1 MRDHHDFR
9 QPDPGERCIGQA
21 DSRSPPPVRAHRPLP
36 GDREGRGETDR
47 RSARTSLVDVRC
59 HPHERRHRP
68 RAPRRDD
75 FGAAARVRED
85 PSRVRRA
92 LSFSVVQGNRQRRD
106 DVRCDRRRVP
116 RSTRILLAGIAGRMP
131 SRAGEAHRPGAGTR
145 GRGDGPLTTRLHD
158 HEDRAH
164 AGHGMRP
171 LKALISLEEAMRIAM
186 DLVHPIERKE
196 TVPILDALHRVSA
209 EDVRSPIDV
218 PLADRA
224 AMDGYAVVARDTF
237 PAGKFKPV
245 RLRRIETL
253 YAATVPR
260 KRVASGSCTEVATGS
275 IPPKGADAV
284 VMVEDTEHDGD
295 LVTIYSPVHPGEH
308 VSGRGEDIARQ
319 SLVVREGEVL
329 TPAKVGA
336 LAAIGLARASVYA
349 KPRVSILTTGDE
361 VVPPGPIRAG
371 QVYDINS
378 QTMASV
384 VRENGGEP
392 VLLGRV
398 SDRLESLRSALKKAI
413 RNDLVVFSGGSSV
426 GEKDIV
432 VDVLRSMGDLLFHG
446 IAVKPG
452 KPTVLGRVHGKAVL
466 GMPGYPTSCLS
477 NCYMILAPMLRRMA
491 RLPPRHERIAELPLA
506 KRVVSTIGRVEFHT
520 VRIVDGQAVPAYLT
534 SEGVKPRPERITWA
548 VEQVMRNRVGG
559 VLLVAREK
567 RAVVGVA
574 LAVYSPSAEEG
585 RLLVLNDFFVDPAMR
600 RKGVGKAL
608 ATRLLEEAKE
618 MRVERIDLEVTPTN
632 AAAATVCKSTGF
644 RPGGRNGYGRG
655 IV

>member
-1 MRDHHDFR
+1 MAVPQKHKEHA
-9 QPDPGERCIGQA
+9 PASVKCGVITVS
-21 DSRSPPPVRAHRPLP
+21 DSRTPESDESGKLIRDLLLRSGHTVLFQVIVKDEAKQIVEALEQASWTCDAILTNGGTGLAPRDVTISALLPVFEKTLP
-36 GDREGRGETDR
+36 GFGELF
-47 RSARTSLVDVRC
+47 RS
-59 HPHERRHRP
+59 
-68 RAPRRDD
+68 
-75 FGAAARVRED
+75 
-85 PSRVRRA
+85 
-92 LSFSVVQGNRQRRD
+92 LSFKEIGSAAMMSG
-106 DVRCDRRRVP
+106 
-116 RSTRILLAGIAGRMP
+116 AIAGVYHGRLVFCL
-131 SRAGEAHRPGAGTR
+131 PGSPDAC
-145 GRGDGPLTTRLHD
+145 RL
-158 HEDRAH
+158 A
-164 AGHGMRP
+164 
-171 LKALISLEEAMRIAM
+171 LKKLIALEEAMRIAM
-186 DLVHPIERKE
+186 DLVHPIERNE

-209 EDVRSPIDV
+209 EDVRSAIDV

-245 RLRRIETL
+245 TLRRIETL
-253 YAATVPR
+253 YAASVPR
-260 KRVASGSCTEVATGS
+260 KRVASGRCTEVATGS
-275 IPPKGADAV
+275 TLPKGADAV

-308 VSGRGEDIARQ
+308 VSGRGEDIARR

-336 LAAIGLARASVYA
+336 LAAIGMARASVYA

-361 VVPPGPIRAG
+361 VVPPGRPIRAG

-378 QTMASV
+378 QTIASV

-398 SDRLESLRSALKKAI
+398 LDRLEALRAALKKAI
-413 RNDLVVFSGGSSV
+413 ANDLVVFSGGSSV

-491 RLPPRHERIAELPLA
+491 RLPPAYERIVEVPLA

-520 VRIVDGQAVPAYLT
+520 VRIVDGQAVPAYKESGAIT
-534 SEGVKPRPERITWA
+534 SMAHADGYIEIPA
-548 VEQVMRNRVGG
+548 N
-559 VLLVAREK
+559 
-567 RAVVGVA
+567 
-574 LAVYSPSAEEG
+574 
-585 RLLVLNDFFVDPAMR
+585 VD
-600 RKGVGKAL
+600 
-608 ATRLLEEAKE
+608 LLEKGETV
-618 MRVERIDLEVTPTN
+618 RVTL
-632 AAAATVCKSTGF
+632 F
-644 RPGGRNGYGRG
+644 
-655 IV
+655 

>member
-1 MRDHHDFR
+1 M
-9 QPDPGERCIGQA
+9 
-21 DSRSPPPVRAHRPLP
+21 
-36 GDREGRGETDR
+36 
-47 RSARTSLVDVRC
+47 
-59 HPHERRHRP
+59 
-68 RAPRRDD
+68 
-75 FGAAARVRED
+75 
-85 PSRVRRA
+85 
-92 LSFSVVQGNRQRRD
+92 
-106 DVRCDRRRVP
+106 
-116 RSTRILLAGIAGRMP
+116 
-131 SRAGEAHRPGAGTR
+131 
-145 GRGDGPLTTRLHD
+145 TTRLHD

-260 KRVASGSCTEVATGS
+260 KRVASGRCTEVATGS
-275 IPPKGADAV
+275 TLPKGTDAV

-336 LAAIGLARASVYA
+336 LAAIGMARASVYA

-361 VVPPGPIRAG
+361 VVPPGRPIRAG

-398 SDRLESLRSALKKAI
+398 SDRLEALRSALKKAI
-413 RNDLVVFSGGSSV
+413 GNDLVVFSGGSSV

-520 VRIVDGQAVPAYLT
+520 VRIVDGQAVPAYKESGAIT
-534 SEGVKPRPERITWA
+534 SMAHADGYIEIPA
-548 VEQVMRNRVGG
+548 N
-559 VLLVAREK
+559 
-567 RAVVGVA
+567 
-574 LAVYSPSAEEG
+574 
-585 RLLVLNDFFVDPAMR
+585 VD
-600 RKGVGKAL
+600 
-608 ATRLLEEAKE
+608 LLEKGETV
-618 MRVERIDLEVTPTN
+618 RVTL
-632 AAAATVCKSTGF
+632 F
-644 RPGGRNGYGRG
+644 
-655 IV
+655 